1 MHLIRT
7 GALTGYTALV
17 SKLGHNPILLL
28 QQVGLTPGQL
38 HNPNTYVSYQKIA
51 DLLDI
56 TAEQCHD
63 PMFGLRLAS
72 SHSAIVM
79 GELAFGIGM
88 QPTLGDS
95 LRYAKTHLAL
105 HAQGAHLE
113 EQILGELTRWCFYLD
128 FTNDWGLRQ
137 LIQLSIG
144 HLCIGLANN
153 DAPDRR
159 VSIHLQQA
167 EPAHYEKVSG
177 YQKLLVFGSDF
188 DGVQFP
194 TVFSNHKV
202 SQDPDILRDYFQQ
215 RIQMLEQ
222 LYPSSVPSQL
232 KYLFTSALARG
243 DCSLPQVAAS
253 LNLHPRV
260 LQKKLHAEGTSF
272 SKLLQETRQDIACQ
286 HLRESNI
293 GITDLAL
300 KLGYAEVAIFS
311 RYFKRWTGLS
321 PQLWRRLHAN
331 RAD

>member
-7 GALTGYTALV
+7 GALMGYTDLV
-17 SKLGHNPILLL
+17 SKSGHNPILLL

-56 TAEQCHD
+56 TAEQCRD
-63 PMFGLRLAS
+63 PLFGLRLAS
-72 SHSAIVM
+72 SHSAFVL
-79 GELAFGIGM
+79 GELAYGISM

-95 LRYAKTHLAL
+95 IRYASTHLSL

-113 EQILGELTRWCFYLD
+113 EQIFGDLTRWCFYLD

-144 HLCIGLANN
+144 HLVKGLAN
-153 DAPDRR
+153 DDSFDRR
-159 VSIHLQQA
+159 VSIHLQQT
-167 EPAHYEKVSG
+167 EPLNYEKVSG
-177 YQKLLVFGSDF
+177 HQKLLVFGSDF

-194 TVFSNHKV
+194 TIFSNHKV

-222 LYPSSVPSQL
+222 LYPNSLPSQL
-232 KYLFTSALARG
+232 KYLFTSALASG

-272 SKLLQETRQDIACQ
+272 SKLLQQTRQDIACQ

-300 KLGYAEVAIFS
+300 KLGYAEVSIFS

-321 PQLWRRLHAN
+321 PQQWRRQHTN
-331 RAD
+331 RVD

>member
-7 GALTGYTALV
+7 GALMGYTDLV
-17 SKLGHNPILLL
+17 SRSGHNPILLL
-28 QQVGLTPGQL
+28 QQIGLTPGQL

-56 TAEQCHD
+56 TAEQCRD

-72 SHSAIVM
+72 SHSAFVL
-79 GELAFGIGM
+79 GELAYGISM

-95 LRYAKTHLAL
+95 IRYASTHLSL

-113 EQILGELTRWCFYLD
+113 EEIFGDLTRWYFYLD

-144 HLCIGLANN
+144 HLVKGLA
-153 DAPDRR
+153 DDDSFDRR
-159 VSIHLQQA
+159 VSIHLQQT
-167 EPAHYEKVSG
+167 EPLHYDKVPG

-194 TVFSNHKV
+194 TIFSNQKM

-222 LYPSSVPSQL
+222 LYPNSLPSQL
-232 KYLFTSALARG
+232 KYLFTSALASG
-243 DCSLPQVAAS
+243 DYSLPQVAAS

-272 SKLLQETRQDIACQ
+272 SKLLQQTRQDIACQ
-286 HLRESNI
+286 HLRESDI

-300 KLGYAEVAIFS
+300 KLGYAEVSIFS

-321 PQLWRRLHAN
+321 PQQWRRQHTN
-331 RAD
+331 RVD

>member
-7 GALTGYTALV
+7 GALTGYTTLV
-17 SKLGHNPILLL
+17 SKLGHNPVLLL
-28 QQVGLTPGQL
+28 HQVGLTPGQL
-38 HNPNTYVSYQKIA
+38 RNPNTYISYQKMA

-63 PMFGLRLAS
+63 SLFGLRLAS
-72 SHSAIVM
+72 NHSAMVI
-79 GELAFGIGM
+79 GELAYGIGM

-95 LRYAKTHLAL
+95 LRYASTHLAL

-113 EQILGELTRWCFYLD
+113 EQVLGEQTRWCFYLD

-144 HLCIGLANN
+144 HLSIGLLN
-153 DAPDRR
+153 DNAPNRQ
-159 VSIHLQQA
+159 VSIHLKQA
-167 EPAHYEKVSG
+167 EPTNYEKVSG
-177 YQKLLVFGSDF
+177 YQKLLVFNSDF

-194 TVFSNHKV
+194 TIFSNQKV

-222 LYPSSVPSQL
+222 LYPNSLPSQL
-232 KYLFTSALARG
+232 KYLFTSALESG
-243 DCSLPQVAAS
+243 ECNLPQVAAS

-272 SKLLQETRQDIACQ
+272 SKLLQQTREDIACQ

-300 KLGYAEVAIFS
+300 KLGYAEVSIFS

-321 PQLWRRLHAN
+321 PQQWRRQHTN
-331 RAD
+331 RDD

>member
-7 GALTGYTALV
+7 GALMGYTGLV
-17 SKLGHNPILLL
+17 SKLGHNPVLLL

-38 HNPNTYVSYQKIA
+38 LNPNTYVSYQKIA

-63 PMFGLRLAS
+63 PMFGLRLAYS
-72 SHSAIVM
+72 QSAIVV
-79 GELAFGIGM
+79 GELAYGVSM

-95 LRYAKTHLAL
+95 LRYANTHLAL

-113 EQILGELTRWCFYLD
+113 EQISGELTRWCFYLD

-137 LIQLSIG
+137 LMQLSIG
-144 HLCIGLANN
+144 QLVNGLAN
-153 DAPDRR
+153 DDSFDRR
-159 VSIHLQQA
+159 VSIHLQQT
-167 EPAHYEKVSG
+167 EPLRYEQVPG
-177 YQKLLVFGSDF
+177 YQKLLVFDSDF
-188 DGVQFP
+188 DGMQFP
-194 TVFSNHKV
+194 TSFSDHKV
-202 SQDPDILRDYFQQ
+202 SQNPDILRDYFQQ

-222 LYPSSVPSQL
+222 LYPNSLPSQL

-253 LNLHPRV
+253 LNLNPRV
-260 LQKKLHAEGTSF
+260 LQKRLRAEGTTF
-272 SKLLQETRQDIACQ
+272 SKLLQQTRQDIACQ
-286 HLRESNI
+286 HLRSSTI